1 MKLLRL
7 PQLIERGLG
16 SRSSI
21 YARMATGEFPRPVKI
36 GRLNGWPEAEIDS
49 YVEAR
54 IAEREAIAA

>member
-21 YARMATGEFPRPVKI
+21 YQRMAAGQFPKPVKI
-36 GRLNGWPEAEIDS
+36 GRINGWPEPDLDS

-54 IAEREAIAA
+54 IEERELA

>member
-21 YARMATGEFPRPVKI
+21 YQRMAAGEFPKPVKI
-36 GRLNGWPEAEIDS
+36 GRINGWPEPEIES
-49 YVEAR
+49 YIEAR
-54 IAEREAIAA
+54 IAEREAA